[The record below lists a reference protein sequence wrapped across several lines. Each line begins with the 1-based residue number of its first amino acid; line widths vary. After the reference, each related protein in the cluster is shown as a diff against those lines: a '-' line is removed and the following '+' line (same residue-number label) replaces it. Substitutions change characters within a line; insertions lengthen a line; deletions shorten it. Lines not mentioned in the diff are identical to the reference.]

1 MKRLP
6 YFAVL
11 ASIVGSA
18 SPILAQDA
26 AEVRATIESHY
37 AAIHAQDRESVRQQH
52 LLDFSI
58 FWKDGRV
65 LVEAGF
71 AEAAERMGHE
81 FGFATANVYM
91 SHFNAQTYGDVA
103 VATFY
108 LVDTSGESSKT
119 SRVSAVW
126 VKDGGAWKE
135 AHHHESPLRGGGMH
149 R

>member
-26 AEVRATIESHY
+26 EEVRATIESHY
-37 AAIHAQDRESVRQQH
+37 AAIHAQDGESIRQQH

-65 LVEAGF
+65 LGEAGF

-81 FGFATANVYM
+81 FGFGTANVYM
-91 SHFNAQTYGDVA
+91 SHLNAQMYGDVA

-135 AHHHESPLRGGGMH
+135 AHHHESPLRGRMH

>member
-37 AAIHAQDRESVRQQH
+37 AAIHAQDGESIRQQH
-52 LLDFSI
+52 LPDFSI
-58 FWKDGRV
+58 FWRDGG
-65 LVEAGF
+65 LLGEAGTR
-71 AEAAERMGHE
+71 ETAARMGASLD
-81 FGFATANVYM
+81 FGTANVHM
-91 SHFNAQTYGDVA
+91 KHFNAQIYGDVA

-108 LVDTSGESSKT
+108 LVGTYARGDETINGQW
-119 SRVSAVW
+119 RVSAVW
-126 VKDGGAWKE
+126 VKEGGEWKE
-135 AHHHESPLRGGGMH
+135 AHHHESPLVP
-149 R
+149 